1 MNDEPM
7 RDEQM
12 RDEFRA
18 RMRQG
23 LASMAVRERVRERA
37 RNRAIAGGAL
47 AAVVLVTAGVF
58 GVQAVG
64 GNAERDQAAPP
75 TPSPTVV
82 ETPAPTAT
90 EPAATEPAETDPP
103 ETDPAEPT
111 PPPGFEGVAAGE
123 PIVTGSET
131 CDGCGDA
138 GATGDYRAFLDVVV
152 LCESAGAV
160 TYNGLHWID
169 CTTVPA
175 GTGVMQV
182 ALPLLSDEPDPV
194 LEGVDGFTGELQ
206 VVPHGQPVPGDA
218 GGASASVYYDC
229 DGWGGGVPITVG
241 GTVFDCSSE
250 AGERLQLAA
259 WGVPIPAGQLVPTL
273 SVPEG
278 TPGAQL
284 RFVVER

>member
-1 MNDEPM
+1 MNDEQM

-58 GVQAVG
+58 GVQALG
-64 GNAERDQAAPP
+64 GSAERDQAAPP
-75 TPSPTVV
+75 TPSPTVA

-90 EPAATEPAETDPP
+90 DPAETDPAHSEP
-103 ETDPAEPT
+103 GETTPAAPT

-123 PIVTGSET
+123 PIVIGSET

-138 GATGDYRAFLDVVV
+138 GAGGDYRAFLDVVV
-152 LCESAGAV
+152 LCEGVGAV
-160 TYNGLHWID
+160 TYDGLPWID
-169 CTTVPA
+169 CATVPA
-175 GTGVMQV
+175 GTGVVQV
-182 ALPLLSDEPDPV
+182 ALPLLRDEPDPV
-194 LEGVDGFTGELQ
+194 FAGVDGFTGQ
-206 VVPHGQPVPGDA
+206 VRVVPHGQSVMGDA

-241 GTVFDCSSE
+241 DTVFDCSGD
-250 AGERLQLAA
+250 AGERLHLAA
-259 WGVPIPAGQLVPTL
+259 WGVPIPLGQLVPAL